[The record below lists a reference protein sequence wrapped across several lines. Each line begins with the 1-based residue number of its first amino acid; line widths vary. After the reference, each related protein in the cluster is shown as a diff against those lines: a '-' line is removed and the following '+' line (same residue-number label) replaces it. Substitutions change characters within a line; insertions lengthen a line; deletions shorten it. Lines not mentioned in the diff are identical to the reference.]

1 MNLSFRSK
9 LLGLVATAGFAL
21 AALVMASAIIARR
34 VEGHLDDIRKHYLPK
49 VGLRPQLQGQF
60 ERIQRGFQ
68 DAVAASDSEKL
79 GGTVELKK
87 EFLQQLAASS
97 DAVDPGL
104 AASLERAIEDFH
116 AQALV
121 VSKQLIAGETGES
134 VVAKMRDRKSTRL
147 NSSHVR
153 ISYAVFC
160 LKKKKRT

>member
-21 AALVMASAIIARR
+21 AALVLASAIIAQR

-60 ERIQRGFQ
+60 ERIQRAFQ
-68 DAVAASDSEKL
+68 DAVAASDVDKL
-79 GGTVELKK
+79 AGTAELKK

-104 AASLERAIEDFH
+104 ATSLGQAVEDFY

-121 VSKQLIAGETGES
+121 VSRQLIAGETGES
-134 VVAKMRDRKSTRL
+134 VVAR
-147 NSSHVR
+147 
-153 ISYAVFC
+153 
-160 LKKKKRT
+160 

>member
-21 AALVMASAIIARR
+21 AALVLASAIIAQR

-60 ERIQRGFQ
+60 ERIQRAFQ
-68 DAVAASDSEKL
+68 DAVAASD
-79 GGTVELKK
+79 V
-87 EFLQQLAASS
+87 QQLAASS

-104 AASLERAIEDFH
+104 ATSLGQAVEDFY

-121 VSKQLIAGETGES
+121 VSRQLIAGETGES
-134 VVAKMRDRKSTRL
+134 VVAKMS
-147 NSSHVR
+147 
-153 ISYAVFC
+153 
-160 LKKKKRT
+160 

>member
-68 DAVAASDSEKL
+68 DAVAASDTEKL
-79 GGTVELKK
+79 GGTGEVRE
-87 EFLQQLAASS
+87 EVLQQRAASS
-97 DAVDPGL
+97 PAVRPRLVAPPDP
-104 AASLERAIEDFH
+104 A
-116 AQALV
+116 
-121 VSKQLIAGETGES
+121 
-134 VVAKMRDRKSTRL
+134 
-147 NSSHVR
+147 
-153 ISYAVFC
+153 
-160 LKKKKRT
+160 